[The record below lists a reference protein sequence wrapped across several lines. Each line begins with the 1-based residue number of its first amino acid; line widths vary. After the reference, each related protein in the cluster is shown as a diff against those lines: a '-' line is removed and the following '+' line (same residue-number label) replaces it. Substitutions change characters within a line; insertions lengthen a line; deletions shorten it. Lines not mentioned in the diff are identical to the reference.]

1 MILRLP
7 ETCFLWKIRTLG
19 KICILD
25 IDVQG
30 VQSVKRSQLDCKYL
44 FIEPPSLLELESR
57 LKGRNTET
65 AEKIKIRLQNAAGE
79 MQYGK
84 AEGNFDA
91 IITNAEVE
99 KSFSEL
105 VKQLQKWY
113 PDVDLTFW
121 SYTNYN
127 FIILSYLFL
136 PVLIYFTANII
147 T

>member
-1 MILRLP
+1 MP
-7 ETCFLWKIRTLG
+7 CQIRSLG

-57 LKGRNTET
+57 LKGRNTEN

-91 IITNAEVE
+91 IITNVNIE

-113 PDVDLTFW
+113 PDVDLTF
-121 SYTNYN
+121 
-127 FIILSYLFL
+127 
-136 PVLIYFTANII
+136 
-147 T
+147 